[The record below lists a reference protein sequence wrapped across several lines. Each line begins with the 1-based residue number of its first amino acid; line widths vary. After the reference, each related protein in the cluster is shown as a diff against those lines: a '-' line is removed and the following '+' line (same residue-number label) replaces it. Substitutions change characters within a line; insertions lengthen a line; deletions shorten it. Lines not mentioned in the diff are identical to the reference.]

1 MRPTVQQV
9 RSENRCSQSQAS
21 LGCRPAAA
29 YYRGMGVGDAS
40 GSGGPSTVP
49 FTAMVLGLRLAVERL
64 QEAGRAPDPVKA
76 VIPLFEALN
85 WAVALD
91 ERLRKDWIPD
101 GKENPP
107 GWDWPTRL
115 RGETETDI
123 VRGVQFIR
131 NRVHH
136 QWADAVRLVEG
147 RHYYPPRESE
157 WIWVAASDLPN
168 AERGHDNGRDDY
180 ERMVEGHPAD
190 STLTT
195 LVLIYEYVTQ
205 LLEPLGPP
213 KR

>member
-1 MRPTVQQV
+1 M
-9 RSENRCSQSQAS
+9 
-21 LGCRPAAA
+21 
-29 YYRGMGVGDAS
+29 
-40 GSGGPSTVP
+40 P
-49 FTAMVLGLRLAVERL
+49 FAAMVLGFRLAVERF
-64 QEAGRAPDPVKA
+64 QEAGRAPDPVAA

-101 GKENPP
+101 GKESPP
-107 GWDWPTRL
+107 GWDWPMRL

-136 QWADAVRLVEG
+136 QWADAVRLVEA
-147 RHYYPPRESE
+147 RHYYPPRQSE
-157 WIWVAASDLPN
+157 WVWVAASDLPN
-168 AERGHDNGRDDY
+168 TERGHDNGRDGY

-190 STLTT
+190 FTLSTLI
-195 LVLIYEYVTQ
+195 LIYEYVTQ

-213 KR
+213 KRWTAEDV